1 MSNDYAGMIMFRK
14 SGKGY
19 NKDDVNKY
27 IEEMNI
33 RFKTEV
39 DSLKS
44 RLDKLS
50 YSAPSTD
57 NISEAQI
64 SALQGELEQL
74 KLMNKAISDENK
86 RLNELLQKQSEK
98 EESVSAPNSAAES
111 VQSAEKYAP
120 DGKNTSDDPFV
131 NVKVK
136 ADQILSDADVAA
148 RLITDRVQKHLST
161 MTDNYESVLLTG
173 ALESLKDIEESF
185 LNARVK
191 VKEIQFRMEDT
202 LRSISSDPA
211 SKNAQK

>member
-19 NKDDVNKY
+19 NKDDVHKN

-57 NISEAQI
+57 NNSEAQI

-86 RLNELLQKQSEK
+86 RLNELLQKQSAK

-202 LRSISSDPA
+202 LRSISSDSE
-211 SKNAQK
+211 SKDAQK

>member
-39 DSLKS
+39 DSLKA

-50 YSAPSTD
+50 DGAPSTD
-57 NISEAQI
+57 NNSEAQI

-111 VQSAEKYAP
+111 VKSAEKYAP

-202 LRSISSDPA
+202 LRSISSDSA